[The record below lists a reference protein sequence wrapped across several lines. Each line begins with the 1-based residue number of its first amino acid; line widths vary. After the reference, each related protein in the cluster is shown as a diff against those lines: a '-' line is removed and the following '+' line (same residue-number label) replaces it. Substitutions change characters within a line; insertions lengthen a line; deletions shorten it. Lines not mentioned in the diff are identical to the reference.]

1 VTVPIA
7 AQLANQQRSSWV
19 KLFAISKQFYDEPT
33 YFGLIAAAPVNPL
46 AFVRW
51 IQGFYSGDIQNPID
65 QRWFGFHS
73 PTRLY
78 VAGPIEKL
86 TFKCRIAGLDP
97 DGSGFADVYI
107 CVNRH
112 LEADPT

>member
-1 VTVPIA
+1 
-7 AQLANQQRSSWV
+7 
-19 KLFAISKQFYDEPT
+19 
-33 YFGLIAAAPVNPL
+33 
-46 AFVRW
+46 
-51 IQGFYSGDIQNPID
+51 
-65 QRWFGFHS
+65 
-73 PTRLY
+73 

>member
-46 AFVRW
+46 AFVPW
-51 IQGFYSGDIQNPID
+51 IPDRSKSSRSSAGLPAWTRTD
-65 QRWFGFHS
+65 QDS
-73 PTRLY
+73 PTSIS
-78 VAGPIEKL
+78 A
-86 TFKCRIAGLDP
+86 
-97 DGSGFADVYI
+97 
-107 CVNRH
+107 
-112 LEADPT
+112 